1 MLREEAP
8 PLMTHAPRRRPVTAR
23 PLLLATTALALS
35 VPATAFGQ
43 QAGPYAPLGIRAGSF
58 LIYPTFS
65 VSEAYDDNIRATHN
79 NTESDFITLLQP
91 QIRAQSNFSRH
102 ALALAAGS
110 NIGLYADHSSTED
123 FQDFFVNGSGRL
135 DITGQSNLTGTASV
149 ARAHQ
154 ARDSPE
160 DNPDQSLTKLYNY
173 DSGLSYYQAFNRLN
187 FRVGGNFA
195 RADYTNNDQGD
206 RDQNAYT
213 GTLRTGY
220 LVSPRINTFVQ
231 GSYTVTNRDQRVD
244 NSGIERDTKS
254 WAATTGAELN
264 FTDLI
269 IGDFFFGY
277 TRETFAEGDFND
289 SSGLAY
295 GLDLT
300 WTPTLLTTVT
310 LSGAGGF
317 QPTNQSDASSNLEHT
332 LTLRV
337 DHELLRN
344 VLIGGNLGYVRDD
357 FTDGGRTDNQVNTGL
372 NASYLLNRNFSLDA
386 NYEFSNRWSDL
397 SSEEFTRNVIRLGVT
412 ARL

>member
-1 MLREEAP
+1 M
-8 PLMTHAPRRRPVTAR
+8 TAR

-43 QAGPYAPLGIRAGSF
+43 EVGPYQPLGIRAGSF
-58 LIYPTFS
+58 LIYPSTS
-65 VSEAYDDNIRATHN
+65 ISEGYDDNIRATHD
-79 NTESDFITLLQP
+79 NTESDFITLIQP
-91 QIRAQSNFSRH
+91 QVRAESNFSRH
-102 ALALAAGS
+102 ALGLSAGS
-110 NIGLYADHSSTED
+110 NIGIYADHSSED
-123 FQDFFVNGSGRL
+123 FQDFFVNGNGRL
-135 DITGQSNLTGTASV
+135 DVTGQSNLTGTASF
-149 ARAHQ
+149 AKTHQ
-154 ARDSPE
+154 NRDDPE
-160 DNPDQSLTKLYNY
+160 DNANQSLTKLYDY
-173 DSGLSYYQAFNRLN
+173 GSGLSYYQAFNRLN
-187 FRVGGNFA
+187 FRVSGDFA
-195 RADYTNNDQGD
+195 RADYINNNQGD

-231 GSYTVTNRDQRVD
+231 GSYTITKRDQSVD
-244 NSGIERDTKS
+244 NAGIERDTKS

-277 TRETFAEGDFND
+277 TQETYAQGDFND

-300 WTPTLLTTVT
+300 WTPTRLTTVT

-317 QPTNQSDASSNLEHT
+317 QPTDQADSSSNLEHNVA
-332 LTLRV
+332 LRV

-344 VLIGGNLGYVRDD
+344 VLVGGNVGYVRDD
-357 FTDGGRTDNQVNTGL
+357 FTDGGRTDNQINTGL

-386 NYEFSNRWSDL
+386 NYEFSNRWSDVDTR
-397 SSEEFTRNVIRLGVT
+397 EFTRNIIRLGVT